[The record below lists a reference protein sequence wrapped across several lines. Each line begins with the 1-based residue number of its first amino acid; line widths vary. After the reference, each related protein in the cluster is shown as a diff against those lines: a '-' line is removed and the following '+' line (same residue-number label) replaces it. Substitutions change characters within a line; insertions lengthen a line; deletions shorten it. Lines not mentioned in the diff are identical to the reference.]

1 MSTPFENII
10 DKALVVMRD
19 YTLDTI
25 LDSDEDAFKQI
36 MQSYLLKG
44 VPRFTECLQDLSYD
58 VVTGTFNATLSDM
71 EMDILA
77 DYTVISWYESN
88 INDVLE
94 FKEALQDREF
104 KRLATGQNLKPRQEY
119 LTMLYTRVKQNT
131 TNYLWQNWNALPYFG
146 GGANGA

>member
-19 YTLDTI
+19 YALDSILDT
-25 LDSDEDAFKQI
+25 DEDTFAQI
-36 MQSYLLKG
+36 MQNYLLKG
-44 VPRFTECLQDLSYD
+44 APRFTECLQDLSYD
-58 VVTGTFNATLSDM
+58 ATTGVFNANLSDI

-131 TNYLWQNWNALPYFG
+131 TNYLWQNWSSLPYFG
-146 GGANGA
+146 GGANGS